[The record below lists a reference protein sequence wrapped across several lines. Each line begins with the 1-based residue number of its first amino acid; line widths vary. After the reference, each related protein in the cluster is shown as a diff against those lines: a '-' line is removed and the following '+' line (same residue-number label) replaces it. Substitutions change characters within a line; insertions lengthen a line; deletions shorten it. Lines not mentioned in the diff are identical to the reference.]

1 MPIAEKA
8 AEFPRLRSHPDR
20 VYSRLRKAWTGTR
33 REKPCTHL
41 DQMRRV
47 TPSSTQGCADCLALG
62 DTWLHLRICL
72 ICGYVG
78 CCDMAKNQH
87 MLRHFRET
95 GHMLIQSYEEGEDWI
110 WCYLDE
116 ALLVPPEAAPG
127 EPA

>member
-1 MPIAEKA
+1 MPSADQA

-20 VYSRLRKAWTGTR
+20 VYRQLRKAWTGTH

-47 TPSSTQGCADCLALG
+47 TPSSTRGCTDCLALG
-62 DTWLHLRICL
+62 DTWPHLRICL

-87 MLRHFRET
+87 MLRHYRET
-95 GHMLIQSYEEGEDWI
+95 GHTLIQSFEEGEDWI
-110 WCYLDE
+110 WCYIDE
-116 ALLVPPEAAPG
+116 ALLVPPEVAPG
-127 EPA
+127 G